1 MLSERMLNT
10 LTAGDCLELLP
21 SIASGSVDLILAD
34 LPYGTTRNRW
44 DSVIPLEPLWR
55 EWWRVLKPNGA
66 VVLTSQGAFTARLI
80 LSEER
85 RFRYK
90 WVYVKSKA
98 TNFLNAKK
106 QPLRRHEDVCVFY
119 RKPPTYNPQMTP
131 GEAYDKGVR
140 KAQLTGSY
148 GDFEP
153 VHVRSSGQRYPTDVL
168 YFKTAEAEGEVWHAT
183 QKPVELGRYLVRTY
197 SNPGETVLDCCFGSG
212 TFPLA
217 ALLEGRNFI
226 GFERNEDV
234 DRFRD
239 APIDY
244 VALAVDRVRAAWA
257 SLDEEAR
264 ATVAREGLTATG

>member
-21 SIASGSVDLILAD
+21 SVASGSVDLILAD

-44 DSVIPLEPLWR
+44 DSVIPLAPLWR

-66 VVLTSQGAFTARLI
+66 VVLTAQGAFTARLI

-90 WVYVKSKA
+90 WIYVKSKA
-98 TNFLNAKK
+98 TSFLNAKK

-131 GEAYDKGVR
+131 GEPYDKGVR

-148 GDFEP
+148 GDFEA
-153 VHVRSSGQRYPTDVL
+153 VHVRSEGLRYPTDVV
-168 YFKTAEAEGEVWHAT
+168 YFKTAESEGEVWHAT

-244 VALAVDRVRAAWA
+244 VSVAKDRVAEAWA
-257 SLDEEAR
+257 ALGDEAR
-264 ATVAREGLTATG
+264 AMVHRGGLTT